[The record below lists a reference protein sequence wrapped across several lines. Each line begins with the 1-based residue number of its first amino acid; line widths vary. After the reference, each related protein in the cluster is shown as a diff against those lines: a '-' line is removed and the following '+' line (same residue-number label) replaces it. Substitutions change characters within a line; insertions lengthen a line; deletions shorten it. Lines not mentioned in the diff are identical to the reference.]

1 MNKEDIL
8 PDGEYYCRYFMEIF
22 VVEDGKHM
30 LCENCEVRCP
40 HSTNR
45 EEKDY
50 LISKEDKEKKRI

>member
-1 MNKEDIL
+1 
-8 PDGEYYCRYFMEIF
+8 MEIF